1 MESVVMTVVVTETR
15 CSCALNAYSEPKTDR
30 VIAHGKG
37 ESKTSNGRITIKAVE
52 NRAVHR

>member
-1 MESVVMTVVVTETR
+1 MTVVVTETR